1 VAAVDVVVQLMEE
14 IPLVGHTA
22 GAVVPE
28 VVMRVADG
36 ELRLEG
42 GFLGQSQPIVK
53 AKWHNST
60 SVHWDRGPMI
70 TQAYFM
76 VGSFD
81 GLRMNGEAGT
91 VPFQLI

>member
-1 VAAVDVVVQLMEE
+1 
-14 IPLVGHTA
+14 
-22 GAVVPE
+22 
-28 VVMRVADG
+28 
-36 ELRLEG
+36 
-42 GFLGQSQPIVK
+42 
-53 AKWHNST
+53 
-60 SVHWDRGPMI
+60 MI

>member
-1 VAAVDVVVQLMEE
+1 MCIRDRE

-36 ELRLEG
+36 ELRLQG

-53 AKWHNST
+53 AKGIP
-60 SVHWDRGPMI
+60 VPQFIGI
-70 TQAYFM
+70 
-76 VGSFD
+76 
-81 GLRMNGEAGT
+81 EAR
-91 VPFQLI
+91 